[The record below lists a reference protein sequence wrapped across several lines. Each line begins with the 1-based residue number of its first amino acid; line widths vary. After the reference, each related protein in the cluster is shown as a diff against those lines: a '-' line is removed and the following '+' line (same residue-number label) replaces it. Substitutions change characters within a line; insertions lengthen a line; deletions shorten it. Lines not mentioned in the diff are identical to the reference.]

1 MNKQS
6 KLDLIAGGAILAMFL
21 GAFILSLS
29 PLGFV
34 LIAGGAIVMLILFLI
49 TFRKEQ

>member
-1 MNKQS
+1 MQHQS
-6 KLDLIAGGAILAMFL
+6 KLDLIAGGAILIMFI

-34 LIAGGAIVMLILFLI
+34 LIAAGAIVMLFLLL
-49 TFRKEQ
+49 TLFRKEQ